1 MNRNVFRAQLAAMLL
16 FAVLGKG
23 ARAAEN
29 TSTPGAAGDPAKPNA
44 FLSAQTPTTKAEW
57 QKRLTLGPG
66 DILNLSLFEIAGTS
80 RDGVPISPDGRITFL
95 QARDVMAAGLT
106 IDELRTTLDSTLGK
120 FYQNPHAV
128 VIPAAINSKKYLV
141 LGSVVTSGVYPFDRP
156 MTIIEA
162 IARAGGLETG
172 MADQKSVELADLSH
186 SFLARG
192 NQRMPVDFER
202 LFQRGDLS
210 QNIAL
215 EPNDYL
221 YFASAL
227 ANEIYVLGEVM
238 NPGVVTFSQKPTV
251 LNVIASRGGYT
262 LRAYKGR
269 VLVVRGSLEHPQTFV
284 LDTKEI
290 LSGTIPDFKLQPKD
304 IVYVSTNPW
313 KIGAEV
319 VDTALRSF
327 VQAFIV
333 ETTNLKVGPVFNWH
347 QWGTTRTDPLIKF

>member
-1 MNRNVFRAQLAAMLL
+1 MTQKMKRNALL
-16 FAVLGKG
+16 TQFAVMALLVAIGRE
-23 ARAAEN
+23 ARGAEN
-29 TSTPGAAGDPAKPNA
+29 SPAPGAAGEAENSKLS
-44 FLSAQTPTTKAEW
+44 LSAQSPTTRPDW

-66 DILNLSLFEIAGTS
+66 DVLNLSLFEIGGTA
-80 RDGVPISPDGRITFL
+80 RAGVPIRPGGRISFL
-95 QARDVMAAGLT
+95 QATDVMAAGLT
-106 IDELRTTLDSTLGK
+106 IDELRATLDSTLGK
-120 FYQNPHAV
+120 FYQNPRAV

-141 LGSVVTSGVYPFDRP
+141 LGSVVNSGVYPFDRP

-162 IARAGGLETG
+162 IAKAGGLETG

-192 NQRMPVDFER
+192 GQRLPVDFDR
-202 LFQRGDLS
+202 LFHHGDLS
-210 QNIAL
+210 QNVAL

-251 LNVIASRGGYT
+251 LNVIASRVGFS
-262 LRAYKGR
+262 LHAYKGR

-290 LSGTIPDFKLQPKD
+290 LSGEKPDFKLQPKD
-304 IVYVSTNPW
+304 IVYVSLNPW
-313 KIGAEV
+313 KIGAEI

-327 VQAFIV
+327 VQGFMV
-333 ETTNLKVGPVFNWH
+333 ETTNLKVGPVFNW
-347 QWGTTRTDPLIKF
+347 

>member
-1 MNRNVFRAQLAAMLL
+1 MKRIAYKTQLTALL
-16 FAVLGKG
+16 FAAAAVN
-23 ARAAEN
+23 AAEN
-29 TSTPGAAGDPAKPNA
+29 APPPAPNENQSA
-44 FLSAQTPTTKAEW
+44 FLSAQTPSARAEW

-66 DILNLSLFEIAGTS
+66 DVLNLSLFEIAGTT

-95 QARDVMAAGLT
+95 QARDVMAAGLS
-106 IDELRTTLDSTLGK
+106 IDELRAKLDSILSK
-120 FYQNPHAV
+120 FYESPRSV

-156 MTIIEA
+156 MTVIEA

-172 MADQKSVELADLSH
+172 LADQKSVELADLSH
-186 SFLARG
+186 SFLIRKS
-192 NQRMPVDFER
+192 QRMPVDFER

-215 EPNDYL
+215 EPDDYM

-238 NPGVVTFSQKPTV
+238 NPGLVSFSAKPTV

-262 LRAYKGR
+262 QRAYQGR
-269 VLVVRGSLEHPQTFV
+269 VLVVRGSLQNPQTFV
-284 LDTKEI
+284 IDTRAVLKGEA
-290 LSGTIPDFKLQPKD
+290 PDFKLQPKD

-319 VDTALRSF
+319 LDTALRSF
-327 VQAFIV
+327 VQAFMV
-333 ETTNLKVGPVFNWH
+333 ETTNLKVGPVFNWPK
-347 QWGTTRTDPLIKF
+347 WGNTKTEPLIR

>member
-1 MNRNVFRAQLAAMLL
+1 MLVVAAI
-16 FAVLGKG
+16 GRE

-29 TSTPGAAGDPAKPNA
+29 SSAPGAAAETENPKLS
-44 FLSAQTPTTKAEW
+44 LSAQSPTTRPDW

-66 DILNLSLFEIAGTS
+66 DILNLSIFEIAGTA
-80 RDGVPISPDGRITFL
+80 REGVPISPDGRITFL
-95 QARDVMAAGLT
+95 QARDIMAAGLT
-106 IDELRTTLDSTLGK
+106 IDELRATLDSTLSK
-120 FYQNPHAV
+120 YYQNPRAV

-141 LGSVVTSGVYPFDRP
+141 LGSVVNSAVYPFDRP

-192 NQRMPVDFER
+192 GQRVPVDFER
-202 LFQRGDLS
+202 LFQHGDLS

-227 ANEIYVLGEVM
+227 ANEIYVMGEVM
-238 NPGVVTFSQKPTV
+238 NPGLVTFSQKPTV

-262 LRAYKGR
+262 QHAFKMR
-269 VLVVRGSLEHPQTFV
+269 VLVVRGSLENPQTFV
-284 LDTKEI
+284 INTREI
-290 LSGTIPDFKLQPKD
+290 LSGEKPDFKLQPKD

-327 VQAFIV
+327 IQAFMV
-333 ETTNLKVGPVFNWH
+333 ETANLKVGPVFNWPS
-347 QWGTTRTDPLIKF
+347 WGGNRNASSPPLIR